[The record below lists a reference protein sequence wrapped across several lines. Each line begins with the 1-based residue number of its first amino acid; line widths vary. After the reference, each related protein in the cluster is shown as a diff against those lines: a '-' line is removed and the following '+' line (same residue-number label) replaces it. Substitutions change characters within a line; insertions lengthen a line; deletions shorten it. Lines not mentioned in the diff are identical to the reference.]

1 MSTNSTYGLELEQLA
16 DLFAIGANEG
26 HQMDDTCDDEAAAG
40 LLRSQLNGVLPK
52 DSIIVDSI
60 LMMMGRMG
68 CDMRSLAGKSL
79 AEVLF
84 DPQSDVGLLQA
95 VKDYSKKVSCSSMCA
110 TEAAVAT
117 SIYYAALA
125 SALVYHDKKITQYT
139 YEALDESFALLI
151 EKKWMEPALAR
162 LFSRARTICQ
172 QRQKDK

>member
-1 MSTNSTYGLELEQLA
+1 MSTKSTYGLELNQLA
-16 DLFAIGANEG
+16 DLFAIGADEG
-26 HQMDDTCDDEAAAG
+26 NRMDDTCDDEAAAG
-40 LLRSQLNGVLPK
+40 LLRSQLNSVLPK
-52 DSIIVDSI
+52 DSFIVDSI

-68 CDMRSLAGKSL
+68 CDIRSLAGKSL

-84 DPQSDVGLLQA
+84 DPKSDVGLLQA
-95 VKDYSKKVSCSSMCA
+95 IKDYSKRLSCTSMRA
-110 TEAAVAT
+110 AEAAVAT

-125 SALVYHDKKITQYT
+125 SALIYHEKKITQYG

-151 EKKWMEPALAR
+151 EKRWMEPALAR